1 MLERI
6 SSRTAGL
13 CGIVGPVIAVIFI
26 GASISIHPWFSF
38 ADNALS
44 DLGAIGTTHSYVF
57 NIGLILT
64 GIFGLVFA
72 IGLIRFLER
81 RLGQIGAAIFGAGT
95 FSLILIGIFPEGMSL
110 HYPVSIGF
118 FALAA
123 LGILIEGID
132 QLRNPS
138 SRPWGVLIICIL
150 LLAGASI
157 ILTTTIPYD
166 FSQGLVHGPSN
177 ALSFPIAISETIGS
191 IFYGEFT
198 IVFGARMLDVL

>member
-1 MLERI
+1 MLERV
-6 SSRTAGL
+6 SLRAAGF
-13 CGIVGPVIAVIFI
+13 CGIVAPIIAIVFI
-26 GASISIHPWFSF
+26 GAAISIHPWFSF

-44 DLGAIGTTHSYVF
+44 DLGAIGTSKSYVF

-72 IGLIRFLER
+72 LGLVQFSDRK
-81 RLGQIGAAIFGAGT
+81 LGQIAAAIFGVGT

-123 LGILIEGID
+123 LGILVEGID

-138 SRPWGVLIICIL
+138 SRSWGVLIVCIL
-150 LLAGASI
+150 ILAGASTA
-157 ILTTTIPYD
+157 LTSTIPYD
-166 FSQGLVHGPSN
+166 FSQELVHRTSDS
-177 ALSFPIAISETIGS
+177 LSFPIAITEIIGS
-191 IFYGEFT
+191 IVYGEFT
-198 IVFGARMLDVL
+198 IVFGARMLDIL

>member
-13 CGIVGPVIAVIFI
+13 CGILGPIVSIIFI
-26 GASISIHPWFSF
+26 GAAISIHPWFSF

-44 DLGAIGTTHSYVF
+44 DLGAIGTSNNYVF

-64 GIFGLVFA
+64 GIFALIFTL
-72 IGLIRFLER
+72 GLIQFLDR
-81 RLGQIGAAIFGAGT
+81 KLGRIGAVIFGAGNV
-95 FSLILIGIFPEGMSL
+95 SLILIGIFPEGMPL

-123 LGILIEGID
+123 LGIFIEGID
-132 QLRNPS
+132 QLRKDS
-138 SRPWGVLIICIL
+138 TRPWGILIICIL
-150 LLAGASI
+150 FLAGASI
-157 ILTTTIPYD
+157 VLTSTIPYD
-166 FSQGLVHGPSN
+166 FTQGLVHEPS
-177 ALSFPIAISETIGS
+177 ASISFPIAISETIGS
-191 IFYGEFT
+191 IVYGEFT